1 MTLNIPPSAPDK
13 DWKSPLRELSW
24 SPPGTG
30 TQLEILAREALF
42 DRVPHALLTQPERL
56 DFHLIIV
63 CHGGVGRHAVD
74 GEIVPMG
81 RGVVLHIQPGQIH
94 QWAAD
99 ATYDAWLILAPH
111 LPLVP
116 VSRAVGSRVREASD
130 EALHAANHLAEITQ
144 HSSMRRAEDRLPA
157 QRAIIDLLTIA
168 LGLTAPDP
176 LPAGPYGTLYLA
188 FREDV
193 AGLPDVRESLSRRAA
208 RLGCS
213 SRTLT

>member
-1 MTLNIPPSAPDK
+1 
-13 DWKSPLRELSW
+13 
-24 SPPGTG
+24 
-30 TQLEILAREALF
+30 
-42 DRVPHALLTQPERL
+42 
-56 DFHLIIV
+56 
-63 CHGGVGRHAVD
+63 
-74 GEIVPMG
+74 
-81 RGVVLHIQPGQIH
+81 
-94 QWAAD
+94 D

-130 EALHAANHLAEITQ
+130 EALQSANHLAEITQ

-157 QRAIIDLLTIA
+157 QRAIADLFTIA

-213 SRTLT
+213 SRTLTRACLSVSGRTAKQESDAILALEARRLLAVPSLTVTQIASALGFSEATNFSKFVRRTTGAPPATWRRRA